1 MVEKARPLTPVSN
14 PDMVQLATAGTL
26 CLTQQFDPRAGLV
39 SDMCGNTSVIH
50 TSPNQVEIIQ
60 VIELA
65 RFEVTE
71 EHVPE

>member
-14 PDMVQLATAGTL
+14 PDMVQLA
-26 CLTQQFDPRAGLV
+26 
-39 SDMCGNTSVIH
+39 CGNTSVIH

-60 VIELA
+60 VIDLA

>member
-26 CLTQQFDPRAGLV
+26 CLTQQF
-39 SDMCGNTSVIH
+39 H

-60 VIELA
+60 VIDLA